1 MAAINCLV
9 ADDEPI
15 AREIIQNYCAHL
27 PNLKVVASCS
37 NALEAKTAMQQ
48 VQVDILFLDINMP
61 VLDGISFL
69 KTIKHPPQVIFTT
82 AYKEYA
88 LNAFDLA
95 AVDYLLKPFSLERF
109 IVAVDKAVERLNKNI
124 SHTRPATAEEKPEN
138 FLFLK
143 TDGKIYRIGHPDII
157 YAEANGNYTKI
168 VTTRQTYMPT
178 ITFSGFEQQLPGTL
192 FIRVH
197 RSFIINR
204 SFINHIEG
212 NRVFVN
218 HVEIPIGSNYKD
230 EFLRVLGIV

>member
-1 MAAINCLV
+1 MAVVNCLI

-37 NALEAKTAMQQ
+37 NALEAKATMQQ
-48 VQVDILFLDINMP
+48 QKVDILFLDINMP

-69 KTIKHPPQVIFTT
+69 KTIQHKPQVIFTT

-109 IVAVDKAVERLNKNI
+109 IMAVDKALERINKPSAVI
-124 SHTRPATAEEKPEN
+124 QHQFEEKSESD
-138 FLFLK
+138 LFIK
-143 TDGKIYRIGHPDII
+143 TDSKIYRLAYKDII

-168 VTTRQTYMPT
+168 VTKQQTLT
-178 ITFSGFEQQLPGTL
+178 AGITFTSFEQQLPSSI

-197 RSFIINR
+197 RSFIINK
-204 SFINHIEG
+204 SFISHIEG

-218 HVEIPIGSNYKD
+218 AIEIPIGHNYK
-230 EFLRVLGIV
+230 ETFLKELGI

>member
-1 MAAINCLV
+1 MAIINCLV

-37 NALEAKTAMQQ
+37 NALEAREAMLQHKI
-48 VQVDILFLDINMP
+48 DILFLDINMP

-69 KTIKHPPQVIFTT
+69 KTIQHKPQVIFTT

-95 AVDYLLKPFSLERF
+95 AVDYLIKPFSLERF
-109 IVAVDKAVERLNKNI
+109 IVAVDKAIERLNKPFSNQF
-124 SHTRPATAEEKPEN
+124 PAEEKTEN
-138 FLFLK
+138 YLFVK
-143 TDGKIYRIGHPDII
+143 TDSKIYRIAYQDII

-168 VTTRQTYMPT
+168 VTTQQTLTPG
-178 ITFSGFEQQLPGTL
+178 ITFTGFEQQLPSSI

-197 RSFIINR
+197 RSFIINK
-204 SFINHIEG
+204 SHITHIEG

-218 HVEIPIGSNYKD
+218 NIEIPIGSNYK
-230 EFLRVLGIV
+230 EVFLKVLGI